1 MLSFRFASILL
12 AAAIRVVAAADGQP
26 EFATPDVF
34 VSTGDPGTTLKP
46 YVGDPVKG
54 DDAIDE
60 TKATRGLLMTRQ
72 SASCQAGYGV
82 CNNGGCV
89 SFRFFVVSG

>member
-12 AAAIRVVAAADGQP
+12 AAAIRVVVAADGPP

-46 YVGDPVKG
+46 YVGNPVKR

-60 TKATRGLLMTRQ
+60 IKAIRGLLMTRQ
-72 SASCQAGYGV
+72 SGCQAGYGV
-82 CNNGGCV
+82 CNDGGCV
-89 SFRFFVVSG
+89 SFSFRVVSG

>member
-12 AAAIRVVAAADGQP
+12 AAAIRVVVSADVQP

-46 YVGDPVKG
+46 YVKR

-60 TKATRGLLMTRQ
+60 TKAIRGLLVTRQ
-72 SASCQAGYGV
+72 SGCQAGFGV
-82 CNNGGCV
+82 CNDGGCV
-89 SFRFFVVSG
+89 SFGFCVVSG